1 MAQTNTAPAGRF
13 ERIAPLL
20 RPNQVE
26 EMLEDQRN
34 IEATMRAPAHI
45 SGQITDRAA
54 MRRQMQHIKA
64 QLHENAPEPYV
75 GDECDQ
81 AKRRLNELEAKILPS
96 MPTQAEMR
104 RNPSGAVD
112 KHRGWEKRHKHDVLE
127 WKNIRLR
134 MHASG
139 MLDEISDAQDV
150 ANIERLRPRSS
161 SQELLMH
168 GEQIAGKMI
177 MLPPGQIESKNHAS
191 DEDRASLL
199 RHREG
204 DAIHD
209 AEPAPGRRGP
219 K

>member
-1 MAQTNTAPAGRF
+1 MAQTNNVPAGRF
-13 ERIAPLL
+13 ERTAPLL

-34 IEATMRAPAHI
+34 IEATMRAPAHV
-45 SGQITDRAA
+45 SSQITDRAA
-54 MRRQMQHIKA
+54 MRRQMQHIKT

-75 GDECDQ
+75 GEECDL
-81 AKRRLNELEAKILPS
+81 ARVRLAELEEKITAG

-112 KHRGWEKRHKHDVLE
+112 KHRGWERRHKMDVLE

-134 MHASG
+134 MHAAG
-139 MLDEISDAQDV
+139 MLDEIPDAQDV

-161 SQELLMH
+161 SQELNMH
-168 GEQIAGKMI
+168 GEQIPGKMI
-177 MLPPGQIESKNHAS
+177 MLPPGQIESRNHAS

-199 RHREG
+199 RHR
-204 DAIHD
+204 DADDTD
-209 AEPAPGRRGP
+209 ATQAPPRRGP
-219 K
+219 QK